1 MPLFGSQYGAQ
12 PPMASAPMPVQAP
25 QAKRKRGLFGSAM
38 DYLMADSGTPGMS
51 RLATIGATLKD
62 LGGVVDGGDTN
73 NLMTMQQLAYKR
85 QQDAAQQAWQQEQQ
99 DRQRQEW
106 GRVDQQSQRQQEFI
120 NSVPEEDRLLA
131 ALGTEAYVEGVID
144 QRKPKTPEFGWR
156 QNPDGTLEPIKGGPA
171 DPDYKQQVN
180 PKAFVINTGNGDV
193 RDSRL
198 FSQGQMLSDDYRMQV
213 KPYEGLADTGRLV
226 NIYKP
231 QFQKG
236 QRDTQTESAILM
248 KVVGGL
254 QTGVLSDRDIAT
266 GSGGTLPTEIGRLT
280 DYATGR
286 GRLSAEQVAGLMR
299 VAERL
304 DVIAKDRVKGYI
316 ANVKGVAKA
325 RGIPEDYI
333 FGVDPYRNMFG
344 EDAAPVGP
352 PQPAAPAPNALN
364 SRGGSRSG
372 QKVRVWNPATGRLE

>member
-12 PPMASAPMPVQAP
+12 PQMASAPMPMEAP
-25 QAKRKRGLFGSAM
+25 QPKRKRGLFGSAA

-62 LGGVVDGGDTN
+62 LGGVVDGGDTS

-99 DRQRQEW
+99 ERQRQQW
-106 GRVDQQSQRQQEFI
+106 QIGDQQSAAREAYIQGLPQEEQ
-120 NSVPEEDRLLA
+120 PLA
-131 ALGTEAYVEGVID
+131 AIEPDAYVKSIIE
-144 QRKPKTPEFGWR
+144 QRKSKAPEFGWR

-171 DPDYKQQVN
+171 DPDYKQHVN

-266 GSGGTLPTEIGRLT
+266 GSGGTLPTEIGRLS
-280 DYATGR
+280 DYAAGR
-286 GRLSAEQVAGLMR
+286 GRLSTEQVAGLMR

-304 DVIAKDRVKGYI
+304 DVIAKDRVRGYI
-316 ANVKGVAKA
+316 ANVRGVAKA

-344 EDAAPVGP
+344 EDAAPAEP
-352 PQPAAPAPNALN
+352 TQPPAPPRPKN
-364 SRGGSRSG
+364 
-372 QKVRVWNPATGRLE
+372 VPANYKFDAERRRWVP